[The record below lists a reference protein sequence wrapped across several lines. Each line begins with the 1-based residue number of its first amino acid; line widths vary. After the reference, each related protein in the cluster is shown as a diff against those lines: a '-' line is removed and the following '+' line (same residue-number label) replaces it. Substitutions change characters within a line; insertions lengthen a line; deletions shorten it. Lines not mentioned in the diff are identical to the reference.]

1 MIELVEKDAETDIN
15 ILNMLKKVEGSV
27 SAVRHIKDL
36 KDPFLILTS
45 PQP

>member
-15 ILNMLKKVEGSV
+15 LLDMFTKVERSV

-36 KDPFLILTS
+36 KDPFLILTP